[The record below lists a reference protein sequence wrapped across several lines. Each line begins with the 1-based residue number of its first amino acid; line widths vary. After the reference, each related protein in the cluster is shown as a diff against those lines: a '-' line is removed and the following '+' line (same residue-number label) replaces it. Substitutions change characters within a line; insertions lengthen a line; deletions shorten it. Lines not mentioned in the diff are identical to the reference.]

1 MPAAPKNQIESSID
15 AVARFR
21 LIDPPV
27 GFVDDPYPWYA
38 QLRRQSPV
46 HQLSERSF
54 FLSRYDDVIAA
65 YRDPRTSSDKQ
76 AEFSP
81 KFGDSPLLE
90 HHTTSLVFNDPPLHT
105 RVRRLIMGALN
116 QRAIKKMEQG
126 LIQLIEELLNN
137 IENQDS
143 VDMIGDFA
151 ARIPIEVIGNLL
163 DIPRDERN
171 PLRGW
176 SLAILSALEP
186 VPDPNVLKTGNQ
198 AVNEFTDYLRILVS
212 DRRQNPGDPAVD
224 VLTRLIQGEQGGEKL
239 TEAELL
245 HNCIFLLNAGHE
257 TTTNLIGNG
266 LHALISHRDQLER
279 LAAEPALGNSAVEE
293 LLRFESPLQ
302 LNNRLTTE
310 PMMIGK
316 TTIPKGTF
324 LTLGVGAA
332 NRDPD
337 QFNQPDRLDIGRSP
351 NNHVAF
357 GQGHH
362 ACSGMNVARLEGRI
376 AFSALVRRFPSIDLK
391 GSPERDPR
399 MRFRGFRKL
408 PVVLN

>member
-1 MPAAPKNQIESSID
+1 MPADPKNQIEPSTD

-21 LIDPPV
+21 LIDPPA
-27 GFVDDPYPWYA
+27 GFIDDPYPWYA
-38 QLRRQSPV
+38 QLRRESPV
-46 HQLSERSF
+46 HRLGERSF
-54 FLSRYDDVIAA
+54 FLSRYDDVLAA
-65 YRDPRTSSDKQ
+65 YRDPRTSSDKH
-76 AEFSP
+76 AEFTP

-116 QRAIKKMEQG
+116 QRAIKKMERG
-126 LIQLIEELLNN
+126 LIQLIDELLDD
-137 IENQDS
+137 IENQSS
-143 VDMIGDFA
+143 VDMISDFA

-163 DIPRDERN
+163 DVPRDERA
-171 PLRGW
+171 PLRDW

-186 VPDPNVLKTGNQ
+186 VPKPQVLQTGNQ
-198 AVNEFTDYLRILVS
+198 AVIEFTDYLKILVS
-212 DRRQNPGDPAVD
+212 DRRQSPGDPAVD
-224 VLTRLIQGEQGGEKL
+224 VLTRLIQGEKDGEKL
-239 TEAELL
+239 TESELL

-279 LAAEPALGNSAVEE
+279 LAAEPALADSAVEE

-310 PMMIGK
+310 SMTIGEK
-316 TTIPKGTF
+316 TIPAGTF

-337 QFNQPDRLDIGRSP
+337 HFDRAEHLDIGRSP
-351 NNHVAF
+351 NNHLAF
-357 GQGHH
+357 GQGRH

-376 AFSALVRRFPSIDLK
+376 AFAAVARRFPSIDLS
-391 GSPERDPR
+391 GTPERDPR
-399 MRFRGFRKL
+399 IRFRGFRRL
-408 PVVLN
+408 PVVMN

>member
-1 MPAAPKNQIESSID
+1 MSAHQEKQIELDTD
-15 AVARFR
+15 AVARFQ
-21 LIDPPV
+21 LIDPPA
-27 GFVDDPYPWYA
+27 GFIDDPYPWYA
-38 QLRRQSPV
+38 QLRHQSPV

-54 FLSRYDDVIAA
+54 FLSRYDDVITA
-65 YRDPRTSSDKQ
+65 YRDPRTSSDKH
-76 AEFSP
+76 AEFTP

-126 LIQLIEELLNN
+126 LIQLIDHLLDD
-137 IENQDS
+137 IQGQTA
-143 VDMIGDFA
+143 VDMISNFA

-163 DIPRDERN
+163 NVPHDERS

-186 VPDPNVLKTGNQ
+186 VPSSQVLQIGNQ
-198 AVNEFTDYLRILVS
+198 AVIDFTEYLKTLVN
-212 DRRQNPGDPAVD
+212 DRRKTPGDPAVD
-224 VLTRLIQGEQGGEKL
+224 VLTRLIKGEKNGEKL
-239 TEAELL
+239 TESELL

-266 LHALISHRDQLER
+266 LHALISHRNQLER
-279 LAAEPALGNSAVEE
+279 LAAEPELADSAVEE

-310 PMMIGK
+310 PMTIGEV
-316 TTIPKGTF
+316 TIPAGSF

-337 QFNQPDRLDIGRSP
+337 QFYRAEHLDIGRSP
-351 NNHVAF
+351 NNHLAF
-357 GQGHH
+357 GQGRH

-376 AFSALVRRFPSIDLK
+376 AFTAIAKRFPFIDFN
-391 GSPERDPR
+391 GTPERDPR
-399 MRFRGFRKL
+399 IRFRGFRHL
-408 PVVLN
+408 PVVMS

>member
-1 MPAAPKNQIESSID
+1 MPADSENQVEPSTD
-15 AVARFR
+15 AVAQFQ
-21 LIDPPV
+21 LIAPPA
-27 GFVDDPYPWYA
+27 GFVDDPYPWYE
-38 QLRRQSPV
+38 QLRHQSPV
-46 HQLSERSF
+46 HRLSERSF

-65 YRDPRTSSDKQ
+65 YRDPRTSSDKHT
-76 AEFSP
+76 EFTP

-105 RVRRLIMGALN
+105 RVRRLITGALN
-116 QRAIKKMEQG
+116 QKAIKKMELG
-126 LIQLIEELLNN
+126 LIQLIDKLLDD
-137 IENQDS
+137 IEDQNS
-143 VDMIGDFA
+143 VDMISDFA

-163 DIPRDERN
+163 NIPQDERA

-186 VPDPNVLKTGNQ
+186 VPNSKVLRTGNQ
-198 AVNEFTDYLRILVS
+198 AVIDFADYLRILVS
-212 DRRQNPGDPAVD
+212 DRRKTPGDPTVD
-224 VLTRLIQGEQGGEKL
+224 VLTRLTQGEKDGERL
-239 TEAELL
+239 TESELL

-266 LHALISHRDQLER
+266 LHALICHRDQLER
-279 LAAEPALGNSAVEE
+279 LAAEPELVDSAVEE

-310 PMMIGK
+310 PMTIGE
-316 TTIPKGTF
+316 TTIPVGTF

-337 QFNQPDRLDIGRSP
+337 QFDQAELLDIGRSP
-351 NNHVAF
+351 NNHLAF
-357 GQGHH
+357 GQGRH

-376 AFSALVRRFPSIDLK
+376 AFAAVARRFPSIDLS
-391 GSPERDPR
+391 GTPERDPR
-399 MRFRGFRKL
+399 IRFRGFRRL
-408 PVVLN
+408 PVVMN

>member
-1 MPAAPKNQIESSID
+1 MPADPKNQIEPSTD

-21 LIDPPV
+21 LIDPPA

-38 QLRRQSPV
+38 QLRRQSPI
-46 HQLSERSF
+46 HRLGERSF
-54 FLSRYDDVIAA
+54 FLSRYDDVLAA
-65 YRDPRTSSDKQ
+65 YRDPRTSSDKH
-76 AEFSP
+76 AEFTP

-126 LIQLIEELLNN
+126 LIQLIDELLDD
-137 IENQDS
+137 IENQSS
-143 VDMIGDFA
+143 VDMISDFA

-163 DIPRDERN
+163 NVPRDERA
-171 PLRGW
+171 PLRDW

-186 VPDPNVLKTGNQ
+186 IPKPQVLQTGNQ
-198 AVNEFTDYLRILVS
+198 AVIEFTDYLKILVS
-212 DRRQNPGDPAVD
+212 DRRQSPGDPAVD
-224 VLTRLIQGEQGGEKL
+224 VLTRLIQGEKDGEKL
-239 TEAELL
+239 TESELL

-279 LAAEPALGNSAVEE
+279 LAAEPALADSAVEE

-310 PMMIGK
+310 SMTIGEK
-316 TTIPKGTF
+316 TIPAGTF

-337 QFNQPDRLDIGRSP
+337 HFDRAEHLDIGRSP
-351 NNHVAF
+351 NNHLAF
-357 GQGHH
+357 GQGRH

-376 AFSALVRRFPSIDLK
+376 AFAAVARRFPSIDLS
-391 GSPERDPR
+391 GTPERDPR
-399 MRFRGFRKL
+399 IRFRGFRHL
-408 PVVLN
+408 PVVIN

>member
-1 MPAAPKNQIESSID
+1 MSNNPYNYEQPSENALTG
-15 AVARFR
+15 FR
-21 LIDPPV
+21 LTEPPL
-27 GFVDDPYPWYA
+27 GFVDDPYPWYTL
-38 QLRRQSPV
+38 LRRHNPV
-46 HQLSERSF
+46 HQLGRKSY
-54 FLSRYDDVIAA
+54 FLTRYDDVLTA
-65 YRDPRTSSDKQ
+65 YRDPRTSSDKK
-76 AEFSP
+76 AEFTP

-116 QRAIKKMEQG
+116 QRAIQKMEEG
-126 LIQLIEELLNN
+126 LIKLIDELLDDM
-137 IENQDS
+137 ENLEA
-143 VDMIGDFA
+143 VDIIRHFA

-163 DIPRDERN
+163 DVPRDERQ

-186 VPDPNVLKTGNQ
+186 APEKSVLQAGNN
-198 AVNEFTDYLRILVS
+198 AVAAFTDYLKLLVA
-212 DRRQNPGDPAVD
+212 DRRRSPGDPASD
-224 VLTRLIQGEQGGEKL
+224 VLTRLISEKEGGEKL

-266 LHALISHRDQLER
+266 VYALIKHRDQLEL
-279 LAAEPALGNSAVEE
+279 LAAQPQLADYAVEE
-293 LLRFESPLQ
+293 LLRYESPLQ

-310 PMMIGK
+310 TMVIGD
-316 TTIPKGTF
+316 TTIPADSF

-337 QFNQPDRLDIGRSP
+337 CFEAPNRLNIGRSP
-351 NNHVAF
+351 NNHLAF
-357 GQGHH
+357 GQGRH

-376 AFSALVRRFPSIDLK
+376 AFGRLVARFPAIDLA
-391 GSPERDPR
+391 GTPERDPR
-399 MRFRGFRKL
+399 IRFRGFRYL
-408 PVVLN
+408 PVVLD

>member
-1 MPAAPKNQIESSID
+1 MSNNPYNYEQPSENALTS
-15 AVARFR
+15 FR
-21 LIDPPV
+21 LTEPPL
-27 GFVDDPYPWYA
+27 GFVDDPYPWYTL
-38 QLRRQSPV
+38 LRRHNPV
-46 HQLSERSF
+46 HQLGRKSY
-54 FLSRYDDVIAA
+54 FLTRYDDVLTA
-65 YRDPRTSSDKQ
+65 YRDPRTSSDKK
-76 AEFSP
+76 AEFTP

-116 QRAIKKMEQG
+116 QRAIQKMEEG
-126 LIQLIEELLNN
+126 LIKLIDELLDDM
-137 IENQDS
+137 ENLEA
-143 VDMIGDFA
+143 VDIIRHFA

-163 DIPRDERN
+163 DVPRDERQ

-186 VPDPNVLKTGNQ
+186 APEKSVLQAGNN
-198 AVNEFTDYLRILVS
+198 AVAAFTDYLKLLVA
-212 DRRQNPGDPAVD
+212 DRRRSPGDPASD
-224 VLTRLIQGEQGGEKL
+224 VLTRLISEKEGGEKL

-266 LHALISHRDQLER
+266 VYALIKHRDQLEL
-279 LAAEPALGNSAVEE
+279 LAAQPQLADYAVEE
-293 LLRFESPLQ
+293 LLRYESPLQ

-310 PMMIGK
+310 TMVIGD
-316 TTIPKGTF
+316 TTIPADSF

-337 QFNQPDRLDIGRSP
+337 CFEAPNRLNIGRSP
-351 NNHVAF
+351 NNHLAF
-357 GQGHH
+357 GQGRH

-376 AFSALVRRFPSIDLK
+376 AFGRLVARFPAIDLA
-391 GSPERDPR
+391 GTPERDPR
-399 MRFRGFRKL
+399 IRFRGFRYL
-408 PVVLN
+408 PVVLD

>member
-1 MPAAPKNQIESSID
+1 MPADPNNQIEPSTD

-21 LIDPPV
+21 LIDPPA

-38 QLRRQSPV
+38 QLRRQSPI
-46 HQLSERSF
+46 HRLGERSF
-54 FLSRYDDVIAA
+54 FLSRYDDVLAA
-65 YRDPRTSSDKQ
+65 YRDPRTSSDKH
-76 AEFSP
+76 AEFTP

-126 LIQLIEELLNN
+126 LIQLIDELLDD
-137 IENQDS
+137 IENQSS
-143 VDMIGDFA
+143 VDMISDFA

-163 DIPRDERN
+163 DVPRDERA

-186 VPDPNVLKTGNQ
+186 IPKPQVLETGNQ
-198 AVNEFTDYLRILVS
+198 AVIEFTDYLKILVRG
-212 DRRQNPGDPAVD
+212 RRQSPGDPAVD
-224 VLTRLIQGEQGGEKL
+224 VLTRLIQGEKDGEKL
-239 TEAELL
+239 TESELL

-279 LAAEPALGNSAVEE
+279 LAAEPALADSAVEE

-310 PMMIGK
+310 SMTIGEK
-316 TTIPKGTF
+316 TIPAGTF

-337 QFNQPDRLDIGRSP
+337 HFDRAEHLDIGRSP
-351 NNHVAF
+351 NNHLAF
-357 GQGHH
+357 GQGRH

-376 AFSALVRRFPSIDLK
+376 AFAAVARRFPSIDLS
-391 GSPERDPR
+391 GTPERDPR
-399 MRFRGFRKL
+399 IRFRGFRHL
-408 PVVLN
+408 PVVIN

>member
-1 MPAAPKNQIESSID
+1 MPTDLKNQIESSAD
-15 AVARFR
+15 AVSRFR
-21 LIDPPV
+21 LIDPPA

-46 HQLSERSF
+46 HQLSEQSF

>member
-1 MPAAPKNQIESSID
+1 MPADPKNQIESSID

-21 LIDPPV
+21 LIDPPA

-126 LIQLIEELLNN
+126 LIQLIEELLDN

>member
-1 MPAAPKNQIESSID
+1 MPADPKNKIEPSTD

-21 LIDPPV
+21 LIDPPA

-46 HQLSERSF
+46 HRLSERSF
-54 FLSRYDDVIAA
+54 FLSRYDDVITA
-65 YRDPRTSSDKQ
+65 YRDPRTSSDKH
-76 AEFSP
+76 AEFTP
-81 KFGDSPLLE
+81 KFGNSPLLE

-116 QRAIKKMEQG
+116 QRAIKKMERG
-126 LIQLIEELLNN
+126 LIQLIDELLDDV
-137 IENQDS
+137 ENQNS
-143 VDMIGDFA
+143 VDMISDFA

-163 DIPRDERN
+163 DVPRDERA

-186 VPDPNVLKTGNQ
+186 IPKPQVLETGNQ
-198 AVNEFTDYLRILVS
+198 AVIDFTDYLKILVS
-212 DRRQNPGDPAVD
+212 GRRQTPGDPAVD
-224 VLTRLIQGEQGGEKL
+224 VLTRLIQGEKDGEKL
-239 TEAELL
+239 TESELL

-279 LAAEPALGNSAVEE
+279 LAAEPALADSAVEE

-310 PMMIGK
+310 PMTIGEK
-316 TTIPKGTF
+316 TIPAGTF

-337 QFNQPDRLDIGRSP
+337 QFDQAEHLDIGRSP
-351 NNHVAF
+351 NNHLAF
-357 GQGHH
+357 GQGRH

-376 AFSALVRRFPSIDLK
+376 AFAAVARRFPSIDLS
-391 GSPERDPR
+391 GTPERDPR
-399 MRFRGFRKL
+399 IRFRGFRHL
-408 PVVLN
+408 PVVIN

>member
-1 MPAAPKNQIESSID
+1 MPADPKNQIESSAD

-21 LIDPPV
+21 LIDPPA

-46 HQLSERSF
+46 HRLSERSY
-54 FLSRYDDVIAA
+54 FLSRYDDVITA

-76 AEFSP
+76 AEFTP

-126 LIQLIEELLNN
+126 LIQLIDELLDD
-137 IENQDS
+137 IEDRNS
-143 VDMIGDFA
+143 VDMISDFA

-163 DIPRDERN
+163 DIPRDERA

-186 VPDPNVLKTGNQ
+186 VPKPQVLQTGNQ
-198 AVNEFTDYLRILVS
+198 AVIDFTDYLRTLVN
-212 DRRQNPGDPAVD
+212 DRRQSPGDPAVD
-224 VLTRLIQGEQGGEKL
+224 VLTRLIQGEKDGEKL
-239 TEAELL
+239 TESELL

-279 LAAEPALGNSAVEE
+279 LAAEPALADSAVEE

-310 PMMIGK
+310 PMTIGE
-316 TTIPKGTF
+316 TTIPAGTF

-337 QFNQPDRLDIGRSP
+337 QFDQAEYLDIGRSP
-351 NNHVAF
+351 NNHLAF
-357 GQGHH
+357 GQGRH

-376 AFSALVRRFPSIDLK
+376 AFAAVARRFPSIDLS
-391 GSPERDPR
+391 GTPERDPR
-399 MRFRGFRKL
+399 IRFRGFRHL
-408 PVVLN
+408 PVVMN

>member
-1 MPAAPKNQIESSID
+1 MPTDLKNQIESSAD
-15 AVARFR
+15 AVSRFR
-21 LIDPPV
+21 LIDPPT

-46 HQLSERSF
+46 HRLSERSF
-54 FLSRYDDVIAA
+54 FLSRYDDVITA

-126 LIQLIEELLNN
+126 LIQLIEELLDN

>member
-1 MPAAPKNQIESSID
+1 MSNNPYNYEQPSENALTS
-15 AVARFR
+15 FR
-21 LIDPPV
+21 LTEPPL
-27 GFVDDPYPWYA
+27 GFVDDPYPWYTL
-38 QLRRQSPV
+38 LRRHNPV
-46 HQLSERSF
+46 HQLGRKSY
-54 FLSRYDDVIAA
+54 FLTRYDDVLTA
-65 YRDPRTSSDKQ
+65 YRDPRTSSDKK
-76 AEFSP
+76 AEFTP

-116 QRAIKKMEQG
+116 QRAIQKMEEG
-126 LIQLIEELLNN
+126 LIKLIDELLDDM
-137 IENQDS
+137 ENLEA
-143 VDMIGDFA
+143 VDIIRHFA

-163 DIPRDERN
+163 DVPRDERQ

-186 VPDPNVLKTGNQ
+186 APEKSVLQAGNN
-198 AVNEFTDYLRILVS
+198 AVAAFTDYLKLLVA
-212 DRRQNPGDPAVD
+212 DRRRSPGDPASD
-224 VLTRLIQGEQGGEKL
+224 VLTRLISEKEGGEKL

-266 LHALISHRDQLER
+266 VYALIKHRDQLEL
-279 LAAEPALGNSAVEE
+279 LAAQPQLADYAVEE
-293 LLRFESPLQ
+293 LLRYESPLQ

-310 PMMIGK
+310 TMVIGD
-316 TTIPKGTF
+316 TTIPADSF

-337 QFNQPDRLDIGRSP
+337 CFEAPNRLNISRSP
-351 NNHVAF
+351 NNHLAF
-357 GQGHH
+357 GQGRH

-376 AFSALVRRFPSIDLK
+376 AFGRLVARFPAIDLA
-391 GSPERDPR
+391 GTPERDPR
-399 MRFRGFRKL
+399 IRFRGFRYL
-408 PVVLN
+408 PVVLD

>member
-1 MPAAPKNQIESSID
+1 MPNNPYNYEQPSENALTS
-15 AVARFR
+15 FR
-21 LIDPPV
+21 LTEPPL
-27 GFVDDPYPWYA
+27 GFVDDPYPWYTL
-38 QLRRQSPV
+38 LRRHNPV
-46 HQLSERSF
+46 HQLGRKSY
-54 FLSRYDDVIAA
+54 FLTRYDDVLTA
-65 YRDPRTSSDKQ
+65 YRDPRTSSDKK
-76 AEFSP
+76 AEFTP

-116 QRAIKKMEQG
+116 QRAIQKMEEG
-126 LIQLIEELLNN
+126 LIKLIDELLDDM
-137 IENQDS
+137 ENLEA
-143 VDMIGDFA
+143 VDIIRHFA

-163 DIPRDERN
+163 DVPRDERQ

-186 VPDPNVLKTGNQ
+186 APEKSVLQAGNN
-198 AVNEFTDYLRILVS
+198 AVAAFTDYLKLLVA
-212 DRRQNPGDPAVD
+212 DRRRSPGDPASD
-224 VLTRLIQGEQGGEKL
+224 VLTRLISEKEGGEKL

-266 LHALISHRDQLER
+266 VYALIKHRDQLEL
-279 LAAEPALGNSAVEE
+279 LAAQPQLADYAVEE
-293 LLRFESPLQ
+293 LLRYESPLQ

-310 PMMIGK
+310 TMVIGD
-316 TTIPKGTF
+316 TTIPAESF

-337 QFNQPDRLDIGRSP
+337 CFEAPNRLNISRSP
-351 NNHVAF
+351 NNHLAF
-357 GQGHH
+357 GQGRH

-376 AFSALVRRFPSIDLK
+376 AFGRLVARFPAIDLA
-391 GSPERDPR
+391 GTPERDPR
-399 MRFRGFRKL
+399 IRFRGFRYL
-408 PVVLN
+408 PVVLD

>member
-1 MPAAPKNQIESSID
+1 MPADPNNQTEPSTD

-21 LIDPPV
+21 LIDPPA

-38 QLRRQSPV
+38 QLRRQSPI
-46 HQLSERSF
+46 HRLGERSF

-65 YRDPRTSSDKQ
+65 YRDPRTSSDKH
-76 AEFSP
+76 AEFTP
-81 KFGDSPLLE
+81 KFGNSPLLE

-116 QRAIKKMEQG
+116 QRAIKKMERG
-126 LIQLIEELLNN
+126 LIQLIDELLDDV
-137 IENQDS
+137 ENQNS
-143 VDMIGDFA
+143 VDMISDFA

-163 DIPRDERN
+163 DVPRDERA

-186 VPDPNVLKTGNQ
+186 IPKPQVLETGNQ
-198 AVNEFTDYLRILVS
+198 AVIDFTDYLKILVS
-212 DRRQNPGDPAVD
+212 GRRQTPGDPAVD
-224 VLTRLIQGEQGGEKL
+224 VLTRLIQGEKDGEKL
-239 TEAELL
+239 TESELL

-279 LAAEPALGNSAVEE
+279 LAAEPALADSAVEE

-310 PMMIGK
+310 SMTIGEK
-316 TTIPKGTF
+316 TIPAGTF

-337 QFNQPDRLDIGRSP
+337 HFDRAEHLDIGRSP
-351 NNHVAF
+351 NNHLAF
-357 GQGHH
+357 GQGRH

-376 AFSALVRRFPSIDLK
+376 AFAAVARRFPSIDLS
-391 GSPERDPR
+391 GTPERDPR
-399 MRFRGFRKL
+399 IRFRGFRHL
-408 PVVLN
+408 PVVIN

>member
-1 MPAAPKNQIESSID
+1 MPNNPYNYEQPSENALTS
-15 AVARFR
+15 FR
-21 LIDPPV
+21 LTEPPL
-27 GFVDDPYPWYA
+27 GFVDDPYPWYTL
-38 QLRRQSPV
+38 LRRHNPV
-46 HQLSERSF
+46 HQLGRKSY
-54 FLSRYDDVIAA
+54 FLTRYDDVLTA
-65 YRDPRTSSDKQ
+65 YRDPRTSSDKK
-76 AEFSP
+76 AEFTP

-116 QRAIKKMEQG
+116 QRAIQKMEEG
-126 LIQLIEELLNN
+126 LIKLIDELLDDM
-137 IENQDS
+137 ENLEA
-143 VDMIGDFA
+143 VDIIRHFA

-163 DIPRDERN
+163 DVPRDERQ

-186 VPDPNVLKTGNQ
+186 APEKSVLQAGNN
-198 AVNEFTDYLRILVS
+198 AVAAFTDYLKLLVA
-212 DRRQNPGDPAVD
+212 DRRRSPGDPASD
-224 VLTRLIQGEQGGEKL
+224 VLTRLISEKEGGEKL

-266 LHALISHRDQLER
+266 VYALIKHRDQLEL
-279 LAAEPALGNSAVEE
+279 LAAQPQLADYAVEE
-293 LLRFESPLQ
+293 LLRYESPLQ

-310 PMMIGK
+310 TMVIGD
-316 TTIPKGTF
+316 TTIPADSF

-337 QFNQPDRLDIGRSP
+337 CFEAPNRLNIGRSP
-351 NNHVAF
+351 NNHLAF
-357 GQGHH
+357 GQGRH

-376 AFSALVRRFPSIDLK
+376 AFGRLVARFPAIDLA
-391 GSPERDPR
+391 GTPERDPR
-399 MRFRGFRKL
+399 IRFRGFRYL
-408 PVVLN
+408 PVVLD

>member
-1 MPAAPKNQIESSID
+1 MPADPKNQIESSID

-54 FLSRYDDVIAA
+54 FLSRYDDVITA

-126 LIQLIEELLNN
+126 LIQLIEELLDN

>member
-1 MPAAPKNQIESSID
+1 MPADPNNQIEPSTD

-21 LIDPPV
+21 LIDPPA

-38 QLRRQSPV
+38 QLRRRSPV
-46 HQLSERSF
+46 HRLGERSF
-54 FLSRYDDVIAA
+54 FLSRYDDVLAA
-65 YRDPRTSSDKQ
+65 YRDPRTSSDKH
-76 AEFSP
+76 AEFTP

-126 LIQLIEELLNN
+126 LIQLIDELLDD
-137 IENQDS
+137 IENQSS
-143 VDMIGDFA
+143 VDMISDFA

-163 DIPRDERN
+163 DVPRDERA

-186 VPDPNVLKTGNQ
+186 IPKPQVLETGNQ
-198 AVNEFTDYLRILVS
+198 AVIEFTDYLKILVS
-212 DRRQNPGDPAVD
+212 DRRQSPGDPAVD
-224 VLTRLIQGEQGGEKL
+224 VLTRLIQGEKDGEKL
-239 TEAELL
+239 TESELL

-279 LAAEPALGNSAVEE
+279 LAAEPALADSAVEE

-310 PMMIGK
+310 SMTIGEK
-316 TTIPKGTF
+316 TIPAGTF

-337 QFNQPDRLDIGRSP
+337 HFDRAEHLDIGRSP
-351 NNHVAF
+351 NNHLAF
-357 GQGHH
+357 GQGRH

-376 AFSALVRRFPSIDLK
+376 AFAAVARRFPSIDLS
-391 GSPERDPR
+391 GTPERDPR
-399 MRFRGFRKL
+399 IRFRGFRHL
-408 PVVLN
+408 PVVIN

>member
-1 MPAAPKNQIESSID
+1 MSADPKNQIEPSTD

-21 LIDPPV
+21 LTDAPAE
-27 GFVDDPYPWYA
+27 FVDDPYPWYV
-38 QLRRQSPV
+38 QLRRHSPV
-46 HQLSERSF
+46 HRLSERSF
-54 FLSRYDDVIAA
+54 FLSRYDDVMAA
-65 YRDPRTSSDKQ
+65 YRDPRTSSDKH
-76 AEFSP
+76 AEFTP

-126 LIQLIEELLNN
+126 LIQLIDELLDD
-137 IENQDS
+137 IEDRNS

-163 DIPRDERN
+163 DIPRDERA

-186 VPDPNVLKTGNQ
+186 APEPQVLQTGNQ
-198 AVNEFTDYLRILVS
+198 AVIDFTDYLRALVS
-212 DRRQNPGDPAVD
+212 DRRQTPGDPAVD
-224 VLTRLIQGEQGGEKL
+224 VLTRLIQGEKDGEKL

-266 LHALISHRDQLER
+266 LHALIIHRDQLER
-279 LAAEPALGNSAVEE
+279 LAAEPALADSAVEE

-310 PMMIGK
+310 PMTIGEAK
-316 TTIPKGTF
+316 FPAGTF

-337 QFNQPDRLDIGRSP
+337 QFDQPDLLDIGRSP

-357 GQGHH
+357 GQGRH

-376 AFSALVRRFPSIDLK
+376 AFTALARRFPSIDLS
-391 GSPERDPR
+391 GMPERDPR
-399 MRFRGFRKL
+399 IRFRGFRRL
-408 PVVLN
+408 PVVMN

>member
-1 MPAAPKNQIESSID
+1 MPADSENQVEPSTD
-15 AVARFR
+15 AVARFQ
-21 LIDPPV
+21 LIDPPT
-27 GFVDDPYPWYA
+27 GFVDDPYPWYE
-38 QLRRQSPV
+38 QLRHQSPV
-46 HQLSERSF
+46 HRLSERSF

-65 YRDPRTSSDKQ
+65 YRDPRTSSDKH
-76 AEFSP
+76 AEFTP

-116 QRAIKKMEQG
+116 QKAIKKMELG
-126 LIQLIEELLNN
+126 LIQLIDKLLDD
-137 IENQDS
+137 IEDQNS
-143 VDMIGDFA
+143 VDMISDFA

-163 DIPRDERN
+163 NIPQDERA

-186 VPDPNVLKTGNQ
+186 VPNSKVLRTGNQ
-198 AVNEFTDYLRILVS
+198 AVIDFADYLRILVS
-212 DRRQNPGDPAVD
+212 DRRKTPGDPTVD
-224 VLTRLIQGEQGGEKL
+224 VLTRLTQGEKDGERL
-239 TEAELL
+239 TESELL

-266 LHALISHRDQLER
+266 LHALICHRDQLER
-279 LAAEPALGNSAVEE
+279 LAAEPELVDSAVEE

-310 PMMIGK
+310 PMTIGE
-316 TTIPKGTF
+316 TTIPVGTF

-332 NRDPD
+332 NRDSD
-337 QFNQPDRLDIGRSP
+337 QFDQAEHLDIGRSP
-351 NNHVAF
+351 NNHLAF
-357 GQGHH
+357 GQGRH

-376 AFSALVRRFPSIDLK
+376 AFAAVARRFPSIDLR
-391 GSPERDPR
+391 GTPERDPR
-399 MRFRGFRKL
+399 IRFRGFRRL
-408 PVVLN
+408 PVVMN

>member
-1 MPAAPKNQIESSID
+1 MPNNPYNHEQPSESALTS
-15 AVARFR
+15 FS
-21 LIDPPV
+21 LTEPPL
-27 GFVDDPYPWYA
+27 GFVDDPYPWYTR
-38 QLRRQSPV
+38 LRLHNPV
-46 HQLSERSF
+46 HQLGRKSY
-54 FLSRYDDVIAA
+54 FLTRYDDVLTA
-65 YRDPRTSSDKQ
+65 YRDPRTSSDKKT
-76 AEFSP
+76 EFTP

-116 QRAIKKMEQG
+116 QRAIQKMEEG
-126 LIQLIEELLNN
+126 LITLIDELLDDM
-137 IENQDS
+137 ENLEA
-143 VDMIGDFA
+143 VDIICHFA

-163 DIPRDERN
+163 DVPRDERQ

-186 VPDPNVLKTGNQ
+186 APEKSVLQAGNN
-198 AVNEFTDYLRILVS
+198 AVVAFTDYLKLLVA
-212 DRRQNPGDPAVD
+212 DRRRSPGDPASD
-224 VLTRLIQGEQGGEKL
+224 VLTRLISEKEGGENL

-266 LHALISHRDQLER
+266 VYALIKHRDQLEL
-279 LAAEPALGNSAVEE
+279 LAAQPQLADYAVEE
-293 LLRFESPLQ
+293 LLRYESPLQ

-310 PMMIGK
+310 TMVIGD
-316 TTIPKGTF
+316 TTIPANSF

-337 QFNQPDRLDIGRSP
+337 CFEAPNRLNISRSP
-351 NNHVAF
+351 NNHLAF
-357 GQGHH
+357 GQGRH

-376 AFSALVRRFPSIDLK
+376 AFGRLVARFPAIDLA
-391 GSPERDPR
+391 GTPERDPR
-399 MRFRGFRKL
+399 IRFRGCRYL
-408 PVVLN
+408 PVVLD

>member
-1 MPAAPKNQIESSID
+1 MPADPKNQIEPSTD

-21 LIDPPV
+21 LIDPPA

-38 QLRRQSPV
+38 QLRRQSPI
-46 HQLSERSF
+46 HRLGERSF

-65 YRDPRTSSDKQ
+65 YRDPRTSSDKH
-76 AEFSP
+76 AEFTP
-81 KFGDSPLLE
+81 KFGNSPLLE

-116 QRAIKKMEQG
+116 QRAIKKMERG
-126 LIQLIEELLNN
+126 LIQLIDELLDDV
-137 IENQDS
+137 ENQNS
-143 VDMIGDFA
+143 VDMISDFA

-163 DIPRDERN
+163 DVPRDERA

-186 VPDPNVLKTGNQ
+186 IPKPQVLETGNQ
-198 AVNEFTDYLRILVS
+198 AVIDFTDYLKILVS
-212 DRRQNPGDPAVD
+212 GRRQTPGDPAVD
-224 VLTRLIQGEQGGEKL
+224 VLTRLIQGEKDGEKL
-239 TEAELL
+239 TESELL

-279 LAAEPALGNSAVEE
+279 LAAEPALADSAVEE

-310 PMMIGK
+310 SMTIGEK
-316 TTIPKGTF
+316 TIPAGTF

-337 QFNQPDRLDIGRSP
+337 HFDRAEHLDIGRSP
-351 NNHVAF
+351 NNHLAF
-357 GQGHH
+357 GQGRH

-376 AFSALVRRFPSIDLK
+376 AFAAVARRFPSIDLS
-391 GSPERDPR
+391 GTPERDPR
-399 MRFRGFRKL
+399 IRFRGFRHL
-408 PVVLN
+408 PVVIN